1 MAPSESLPLNRRLS
15 NHHDFLSVL
24 IFLMDCQEIV
34 HRKEWSSAIEQWVFR
49 QIEKGSKAHTAFH
62 NHLKTAHGFFQ
73 PSADVCYFRCF
84 LDFKEALIEY
94 FFTKLKDP
102 IQVIEDSLTR
112 IKLSLSGSDGPTTP
126 TTLEGFCNTLRFLF
140 DQAPTADPYSERQ
153 QVARIR
159 KRLPKQVEAYL
170 GEWEIDN
177 NKRIDNFVSL
187 MPCLHRQDVL
197 HSDSLELKNHQNT
210 SNKRPSTSDASLRG
224 AEVMD
229 GTKNAKSLTTAPFA
243 LIVISPGT
251 SLIIVGASIPTKRE
265 HSTTRG
271 VVLPSPLSLSTMFLP
286 SPSKQCSLKLLI
298 ACFLRPLKRLDNFGD

>member
-1 MAPSESLPLNRRLS
+1 MAPAESLPPNRRLS

-62 NHLKTAHGFFQ
+62 NHLKSEHGLFQ
-73 PSADVCYFRCF
+73 PSSDACYFRCF

-170 GEWEIDN
+170 GEWEINN

-229 GTKNAKSLTTAPFA
+229 GSKKRKVLDNRPLCSYCHK
-243 LIVISPGT
+243 PGH
-251 SLIIVGASIPTKRE
+251 IIDNCWGKYPDKKRAFNNKRGGASQPT
-265 HSTTRG
+265 
-271 VVLPSPLSLSTMFLP
+271 LSLNNVSTE
-286 SPSKQCSLKLLI
+286 SLQAMLTQAVDSMLSSATKK
-298 ACFLRPLKRLDNFGD
+298 A